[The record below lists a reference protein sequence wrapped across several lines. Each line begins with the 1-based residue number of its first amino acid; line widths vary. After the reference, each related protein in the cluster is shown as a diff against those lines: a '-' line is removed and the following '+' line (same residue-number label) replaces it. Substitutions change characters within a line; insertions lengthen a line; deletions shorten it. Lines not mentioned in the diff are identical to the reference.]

1 MKQSVLVIVGSSTS
15 YHHALRDQAIDGSGY
30 DKRCHSWPSV
40 RGMCYCSR
48 NFLHCLVC
56 GARDGGGEEE
66 EGKEELVRSARIE
79 SFGGGNGGTM
89 VRSEE

>member
-1 MKQSVLVIVGSSTS
+1 ME
-15 YHHALRDQAIDGSGY
+15 
-30 DKRCHSWPSV
+30 
-40 RGMCYCSR
+40 
-48 NFLHCLVC
+48 
-56 GARDGGGEEE
+56 GGEEE

>member
-56 GARDGGGEEE
+56 GARDGGGGGGGRERGV
-66 EGKEELVRSARIE
+66 GKERSDRELWGRKWRDDGKE
-79 SFGGGNGGTM
+79 
-89 VRSEE
+89 